1 MRPTSML
8 AQLTPSGLPFARTL
22 IRAGLG
28 RVFGP
33 PPVDPATDPGDP
45 GLFGPGSASW
55 RVVAEPAAI
64 VGGIRSLLVQALHP
78 LAVAGV
84 ADHSNFR
91 SDPLGRLQ
99 RTSAYVT
106 TTTFGSTDQAL
117 RTALGVRAAHAR
129 VTGVAPDGRPY
140 DAAAPELLR
149 VVGVALTHSLL
160 VTDRLYAPRPVDE
173 ATADAFVAEQSR
185 AAALLDPRVD
195 VAALRRSPGNLLRLR
210 AGTLRLPM
218 IEEGLLPETAA
229 QLDVVVRDIRAGH
242 AITAQTRQLLGFL
255 LWPDLPGPVKAAYL
269 PILAGAIATL
279 DPEDLHLM
287 GAPQLPLTGVAARA
301 QTRAALAALRLAT
314 GRSPSHDAAVQRQ
327 TSRAA

>member
-8 AQLTPSGLPFARTL
+8 ARLAPSGLPFARTAV
-22 IRAGLG
+22 RAGLG

-55 RVVAEPAAI
+55 RVVGEPAAI

-84 ADHSNFR
+84 AEHSNFR
-91 SDPLGRLQ
+91 TDPLGRLQ

-117 RTALGVRAAHAR
+117 RTALAVRAAHGR

-140 DAAAPELLR
+140 DAAAPGLLR

-160 VTDRLYAPRPVDE
+160 VTDRLYAPRPVDD

-195 VAALRRSPGNLLRLR
+195 VAALRRSPRELLRLR

-218 IEEGLLPETAA
+218 IDEGLLPTDVAG
-229 QLDVVVRDIRAGH
+229 LDVVVEQIRTEH
-242 AITAQTRQLLGFL
+242 AITAQTRQLLAFL
-255 LWPDLPGPVKAAYL
+255 LWPDLPAPVRAAYL
-269 PILAGAIATL
+269 PVLAGAVATL
-279 DPEDLHLM
+279 DRADLRLL
-287 GAPQLPLTGVAARA
+287 GAPQLPLTGLAART
-301 QTRAALAALRLAT
+301 QTRAALTALRLAT
-314 GRSPSHDAAVQRQ
+314 GRSPSHAAAAARHGA
-327 TSRAA
+327 RAA